1 MPVQPVFL
9 VLCTK
14 SRINTEFSM
23 GQVGID
29 TGENILRKQV
39 DEQISEKI
47 RELEHC
53 AAQSNEVSKG
63 TQIQKIAAKKI
74 FYIAT
79 ECSFFVIQTLQTLIC
94 KQQELTGHIEQL
106 RKILR

>member
-1 MPVQPVFL
+1 MPVQLLFL

-14 SRINTEFSM
+14 SHINTEFSS
-23 GQVGID
+23 GQVGFD

-39 DEQISEKI
+39 DEQILEKI

-53 AAQSNEVSKG
+53 AAKSGEVSKG
-63 TQIQKIAAKKI
+63 TQIQEIAAKKI
-74 FYIAT
+74 CYIAT
-79 ECSFFVIQTLQTLIC
+79 ECSFFVVQTLQILIC

-106 RKILR
+106 RKILQ